1 MAKYS
6 YNQNGNLNDDAT
18 HHVVT
23 LVGTV
28 APNAGAIFRVYEI
41 SFSGRGAASAIS
53 VIGVNRPTAIGTG
66 AITNQTPE
74 KFNPFSVAT
83 AVQNA
88 TTFAAA
94 APTNSTN
101 DILNPTWNNFGGIY
115 RWVAPP
121 DSEVYTIGTA
131 TVPNLD
137 FKARTGGGNSTGGH
151 ILFEEL

>member
-6 YNQNGNLNDDAT
+6 YNQNGNLNDSGT
-18 HHVVT
+18 QHVVT
-23 LVGTV
+23 LVSTA
-28 APNAGAIFRVYEI
+28 APNAGSAFRVYEI
-41 SFSGRGAASAIS
+41 SMSGRGAASAVS
-53 VIGVNRPTAIGTG
+53 VLGVNRPSAIGTG
-66 AITNQTPE
+66 AITNQVPE

-83 AVQNA
+83 AVQAA
-88 TTFAAA
+88 TAWATA

-121 DSEVYTIGTA
+121 DSEIYAIGQA
-131 TVPNLD
+131 AVANLD
-137 FKARTGGGNSTGGH
+137 FKARTGSGNSTGGH